1 MGQNI
6 MQVNDYRIKR
16 LEERDIQ
23 QLFGITKVCLL
34 EKGIENIK
42 EDILIRQLKNS
53 LVKKLQSF
61 DFGLFKLN
69 TLIGFVFTDV
79 GQYAYE
85 EKGFAMVD
93 QIYILPEFRTEE
105 NYVKM
110 LRHMVRT
117 FAVFG
122 IDNIKTTDNWTLCND
137 CPVFEKTI
145 VNLAKPQT
153 MYRILT

>member
-1 MGQNI
+1 
-6 MQVNDYRIKR
+6 MQVNDYRVKR
-16 LEERDIQ
+16 LEERDLE
-23 QLFGITKVCLL
+23 QLFGVTKMCLQ

-85 EKGFAMVD
+85 DKGFAMID
-93 QIYILPEFRTEE
+93 QIYLLPEFRTEE

-110 LRHMVRT
+110 LKEMIRT
-117 FAVFG
+117 FALFG
-122 IDNIKTTDNWTLCND
+122 VTNIRTTDNWTLCND
-137 CPVFEKTI
+137 CPVFAKTI
-145 VNLAKPQT
+145 EYLGEPKT

>member
-1 MGQNI
+1 
-6 MQVNDYRIKR
+6 MQINDYRIKR
-16 LEERDIQ
+16 LEEKDIN
-23 QLFGITKVCLL
+23 QLFGITKMSLL
-34 EKGIENIK
+34 EKGIE
-42 EDILIRQLKNS
+42 
-53 LVKKLQSF
+53 KLQSF

-85 EKGFAMVD
+85 EKGFALID

-110 LRHMVRT
+110 LKEVVRT

-122 IDNIKTTDNWTLCND
+122 IDNVKTTDNWTLCND

-145 VNLAKPQT
+145 LHLAKPQT

>member
-1 MGQNI
+1 
-6 MQVNDYRIKR
+6 MQVNDYRVKR
-16 LEERDIQ
+16 LEERDID
-23 QLFGITKVCLL
+23 QLFAVTKMCLL

-85 EKGFAMVD
+85 DKGFAMID
-93 QIYILPEFRTEE
+93 QIYLLPEFRTEE

-110 LRHMVRT
+110 LKEMIRT
-117 FAVFG
+117 FALFG
-122 IDNIKTTDNWTLCND
+122 VTNIRTTDDWTLSND
-137 CPVFEKTI
+137 CPVFAKTI
-145 VNLAKPQT
+145 EYLGEPKT